1 MYDLMNR
8 FKSRKNASKI
18 MTRGTQMS
26 MKELHSNNGVA
37 PELKD
42 VISLLEE
49 TIPVLRNSLVSN
61 FKRYEIIVRNEQGE
75 IVVDVRKDK
84 PVRISEDIIDR
95 KIFLGQWL
103 VEATQQV
110 QKGMEALAQKIPEMK
125 DDVARR
131 EVEETM
137 HLVKEKILTANELVS
152 IACSN
157 VK

>member
-1 MYDLMNR
+1 M
-8 FKSRKNASKI
+8 
-18 MTRGTQMS
+18 G

-37 PELKD
+37 PELED
-42 VISLLEE
+42 VIFLLEE
-49 TIPVLRNSLVSN
+49 TIPVLRNSPASN

-84 PVRISEDIIDR
+84 PVRINEDIIDR

-110 QKGMEALAQKIPEMK
+110 QKGMEALAQRIPEMK
-125 DDVARR
+125 DDAARR
-131 EVEETM
+131 DVEETM

>member
-1 MYDLMNR
+1 
-8 FKSRKNASKI
+8 
-18 MTRGTQMS
+18 MS

-37 PELKD
+37 PELED
-42 VISLLEE
+42 VIFLLEE
-49 TIPVLRNSLVSN
+49 TIPVLRHSPVSN

-110 QKGMEALAQKIPEMK
+110 QKGMKVLAQKIPEMK

-137 HLVKEKILTANELVS
+137 HLVKEKILTAHELVA
-152 IACSN
+152 IACST
-157 VK
+157 VKEETK

>member
-1 MYDLMNR
+1 M
-8 FKSRKNASKI
+8 
-18 MTRGTQMS
+18 G

-37 PELKD
+37 PELED
-42 VISLLEE
+42 VIFLLEE
-49 TIPVLRNSLVSN
+49 TIPVLRNSPASN

-84 PVRISEDIIDR
+84 PVRINENIIDQ

-125 DDVARR
+125 DDAARQD
-131 EVEETM
+131 VEETM
-137 HLVKEKILTANELVS
+137 HLVKEKILTAHELVS

>member
-1 MYDLMNR
+1 M
-8 FKSRKNASKI
+8 
-18 MTRGTQMS
+18 G

-37 PELKD
+37 PELED
-42 VISLLEE
+42 VIFLLEE
-49 TIPVLRNSLVSN
+49 TIPVLRNSPASN

-84 PVRISEDIIDR
+84 PVRINEDIIDR

-110 QKGMEALAQKIPEMK
+110 QKGMETLAQKILEIK
-125 DDVARR
+125 NDDKARL

-137 HLVKEKILTANELVS
+137 HLVKEKILTTNELVS

-157 VK
+157 VKEEHREETK

>member
-1 MYDLMNR
+1 M
-8 FKSRKNASKI
+8 
-18 MTRGTQMS
+18 G

-37 PELKD
+37 PELED
-42 VISLLEE
+42 VIFLLEE
-49 TIPVLRNSLVSN
+49 TIPVLRNSPASN

-84 PVRISEDIIDR
+84 PVRINEDIIDR

-131 EVEETM
+131 EVEKTM
-137 HLVKEKILTANELVS
+137 HLVKEKILTAHELVS

>member
-1 MYDLMNR
+1 M
-8 FKSRKNASKI
+8 
-18 MTRGTQMS
+18 G

-37 PELKD
+37 PELED
-42 VISLLEE
+42 VIFLLEE
-49 TIPVLRNSLVSN
+49 TIPVLRNSPVSN

-75 IVVDVRKDK
+75 IVLDVRKDK

-125 DDVARR
+125 DDVAKR

>member
-1 MYDLMNR
+1 MG
-8 FKSRKNASKI
+8 I
-18 MTRGTQMS
+18 
-26 MKELHSNNGVA
+26 KELHSNNGVA
-37 PELKD
+37 PELED
-42 VISLLEE
+42 VIFLLEE
-49 TIPVLRNSLVSN
+49 TIPVLRNSPVSN

-84 PVRISEDIIDR
+84 PVRINEDIIDR

-110 QKGMEALAQKIPEMK
+110 QKGMEALAQRIPEMK
-125 DDVARR
+125 DDAARR
-131 EVEETM
+131 DVEETM
-137 HLVKEKILTANELVS
+137 HLVKEKILTAHELVS

>member
-1 MYDLMNR
+1 M
-8 FKSRKNASKI
+8 
-18 MTRGTQMS
+18 G

-37 PELKD
+37 PELED
-42 VISLLEE
+42 VIFLLEE
-49 TIPVLRNSLVSN
+49 TIPVLRNSPASN

-84 PVRISEDIIDR
+84 PVRINEDIIDR
-95 KIFLGQWL
+95 NIFLGQWL

-110 QKGMEALAQKIPEMK
+110 QKGMETLAQKILEIK
-125 DDVARR
+125 NDDKARL

-137 HLVKEKILTANELVS
+137 HLVKEKILTTNELVS

-157 VK
+157 VKEEHREATK

>member
-1 MYDLMNR
+1 
-8 FKSRKNASKI
+8 
-18 MTRGTQMS
+18 MS

>member
-1 MYDLMNR
+1 
-8 FKSRKNASKI
+8 
-18 MTRGTQMS
+18 MS

-37 PELKD
+37 PELED
-42 VISLLEE
+42 VIFLLEE
-49 TIPVLRNSLVSN
+49 TIPVLRHSPVSN

-95 KIFLGQWL
+95 NIFLGQWL
-103 VEATQQV
+103 VEATQQI
-110 QKGMEALAQKIPEMK
+110 QKGMETLAQKILEIK
-125 DDVARR
+125 NEDAKR

-137 HLVKEKILTANELVS
+137 HLVKEKILTTNELVS

>member
-1 MYDLMNR
+1 M
-8 FKSRKNASKI
+8 
-18 MTRGTQMS
+18 G

-37 PELKD
+37 PELED
-42 VISLLEE
+42 VIFLLEE
-49 TIPVLRNSLVSN
+49 TIPVLRNSPVSN

-75 IVVDVRKDK
+75 IVLDVRKNK

>member
-1 MYDLMNR
+1 M
-8 FKSRKNASKI
+8 
-18 MTRGTQMS
+18 G

-37 PELKD
+37 PELED
-42 VISLLEE
+42 VIFLLEE
-49 TIPVLRNSLVSN
+49 TIPVLRNSPFSN

-75 IVVDVRKDK
+75 IVLDVRKDK

>member
-1 MYDLMNR
+1 M
-8 FKSRKNASKI
+8 
-18 MTRGTQMS
+18 G
-26 MKELHSNNGVA
+26 MKEVHSNNGVA
-37 PELKD
+37 PELED
-42 VISLLEE
+42 VIFLLEE
-49 TIPVLRNSLVSN
+49 TIPVLRNSPASN

-84 PVRISEDIIDR
+84 PVRINEDIIDR

-110 QKGMEALAQKIPEMK
+110 QKGMETLAQKILEIK
-125 DDVARR
+125 NDDKARL

-137 HLVKEKILTANELVS
+137 HLVKEKILTTNELVS

-157 VK
+157 VKEEHREETK

>member
-1 MYDLMNR
+1 M
-8 FKSRKNASKI
+8 
-18 MTRGTQMS
+18 G

-37 PELKD
+37 PELES
-42 VISLLEE
+42 VIFLLEE
-49 TIPVLRNSLVSN
+49 TIPVLRNSPASN

-75 IVVDVRKDK
+75 IVLDVRCDK

-110 QKGMEALAQKIPEMK
+110 QKGMEALAQRIPEMK
-125 DDVARR
+125 DDAARR
-131 EVEETM
+131 DVEETM